1 MRIKTFKLL
10 LSTVLILS
18 FIQLIAHPFYVSI
31 TQIDFN
37 QSKQQLE
44 FASSIFFDDL
54 EIALQNH
61 SKKKLNIINPKNK
74 TEIDSAISNYYR
86 QQVKVRIN
94 GQSKT
99 LQFVGY
105 EIDKDVAW
113 CYFKITD
120 VKQISKLEL
129 VNQLLYQDF
138 KTQTNI
144 IHATVNKERKSM
156 KLDNPK
162 RLVEFNF

>member
-1 MRIKTFKLL
+1 M
-10 LSTVLILS
+10 
-18 FIQLIAHPFYVSI
+18 AHPFYVSI

-37 QSKQQLE
+37 QGKQQLE
-44 FASSIFFDDL
+44 FSTSIFFDDL

-61 SKKKLNIINPKNK
+61 FKKKINVIKPIHKAEVDSII
-74 TEIDSAISNYYR
+74 SSYYK

-94 GQSKT
+94 GQVQK
-99 LQFVGY
+99 LQYVGY
-105 EIDKDVAW
+105 EIDNDVAW
-113 CYFKITD
+113 CYFKISA
-120 VKQISKLEL
+120 VKQIQKLEV

-144 IHATVNKERKSM
+144 IHATVNKERKSQ

-162 RLVEFNF
+162 RIVEFNF